1 MEEYLLQN
9 NSFKNRQNL
18 TKFRISDHGLK
29 IEIGRYQNIPR
40 EQRLCNI
47 CSEIDNE
54 VHFFFDCR
62 INNSIRNEL
71 LENVKSVNPEFSQNM
86 SPFQKL
92 KFILDPKLELLP
104 YVCDFIKQ
112 SLELQK

>member
-1 MEEYLLQN
+1 MIKY
-9 NSFKNRQNL
+9 
-18 TKFRISDHGLK
+18 RISDHGLK
-29 IEIGRYQNIPR
+29 IEVGRYQNIPR

-47 CSEIDNE
+47 CSEVDNE
-54 VHFFFDCR
+54 VHFFFNCR
-62 INNSIRNEL
+62 INNSIQNEF
-71 LENVKSVNPEFSQNM
+71 LENIKSVIPEFSQNK
-86 SPFQKL
+86 SPFQ